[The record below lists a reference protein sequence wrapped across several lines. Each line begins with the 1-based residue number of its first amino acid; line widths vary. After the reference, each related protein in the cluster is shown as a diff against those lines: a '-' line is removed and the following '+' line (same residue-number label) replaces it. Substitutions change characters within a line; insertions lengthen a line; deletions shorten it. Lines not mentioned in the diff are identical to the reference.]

1 MTKVFH
7 RVPSS
12 ALPVAVRGA
21 GPYLYDASGRQY
33 LDASGGAAIS
43 ILGHGHPRVL
53 AAIHEQAD
61 ALAFA
66 HTSFFTNAPA
76 EALAE
81 SLIEGAPPGLS
92 HVYFLSGGSEA
103 TEAALKLARQF
114 HVAAGEPERSIFIHR
129 RQSYHGNTLGAL
141 SVSGNHKR
149 REIYE
154 PLLPA
159 ARAIAPCYAYRH
171 QLAGESV
178 DAYAERSAAEL
189 EAEIQRAG
197 PGRVAAFIAEPVVGA
212 TLGAVA
218 AVPGYFERIQ
228 ATCRRHGVLLIADEV
243 MCGMGRTG
251 SRYASSGFGLE
262 PDMVTVAKGVAGGY
276 QPLGALIVHRRVYEL
291 VTSDRG
297 HFVHGHTYSGHA
309 LACAAGLAVQRVL
322 KEEALIER
330 VPVLGAQVMAALTEA
345 FGAHPHVGDIRGK
358 GLLIGV
364 ELVESRETREP
375 FPAERGVAQA
385 IKKTAMAEGLICYP
399 GSGTADGVK
408 GDHILLAPP
417 YTWTDKE
424 VTELTD
430 KLGRTLRL
438 VLGG

>member
-1 MTKVFH
+1 MTRVFH
-7 RVPSS
+7 RSPADV
-12 ALPVAVRGA
+12 LPTAASGKGA
-21 GPYLYDASGRQY
+21 YLYDTSGKQY

-53 AAIHEQAD
+53 AAIHQQAD

-76 EALAE
+76 ESLAE
-81 SLIEGAPPGLS
+81 SLIEGAPAGLS
-92 HVYFLSGGSEA
+92 QVYFLSGGSEA

-114 HVAAGEPERSIFIHR
+114 HVASGEPQRDIFIHR

-154 PLLPA
+154 PLLLA
-159 ARAIAPCYAYRH
+159 TRAIAPCYAYRH
-171 QLAGESV
+171 QAAGESV
-178 DAYAERSAAEL
+178 EDYAERSAAEL

-197 PGRVAAFIAEPVVGA
+197 PDRVAAFIAEPVVGA

-251 SRYASSGFGLE
+251 SRYASSKFGIE
-262 PDMVTVAKGVAGGY
+262 PDLVTVAKGLAGGY
-276 QPLGALIVHRRVYEL
+276 QPLGALIVHRRVYER
-291 VTSDRG
+291 VTAGNG

-330 VPVLGAQVMAALTEA
+330 VPALGEQVMAALA
-345 FGAHPHVGDIRGK
+345 DALGQHPHVGDIRGM
-358 GLLIGV
+358 GVLIGV
-364 ELVESRETREP
+364 ELVESRETRQP
-375 FPAERGVAQA
+375 FPAARGLARA
-385 IKKTAMAEGLICYP
+385 IKSTAMAEGLICYP
-399 GSGTADGVK
+399 GSGTADGVN
-408 GDHILLAPP
+408 GDHVLIAPP
-417 YTWTDKE
+417 YNWTSNE
-424 VTELTD
+424 VAELAD
-430 KLGRTLRL
+430 KLGRTLRQ
-438 VLGG
+438 VLSA